1 MPDGLLIIIKS
12 LFSYFISKYLFN
24 DFSSVDLNSGIVIV
38 ILSFFSIFVDGLIK
52 LLLIFLFE
60 NE

>member
-24 DFSSVDLNSGIVIV
+24 GFSSEDLNSGKVTV
-38 ILSFFSIFVDGLIK
+38 ILSFFSIFVDGLII
-52 LLLIFLFE
+52 LLLIFIC
-60 NE
+60 